1 MKKSCLI
8 IEANVEMTEELSL
21 LDSIEEIR
29 QKAKERPA
37 EYPIDYTIRLITAM
51 VASHMGYTDRTQWTE
66 LLKQCKDSKYS
77 KRLEENRFYLQE
89 YTESEIKNMIRE
101 AVILDRRNRKRS
113 MKREIEELKSKIA
126 IVFFYIGLPV
136 LMFLLS
142 ILNGQE

>member
-1 MKKSCLI
+1 MKKYTFTIDISETYPELCNRTFTENQLKEVYRDIVDKTEYRDFQEWFYDMKKSCLI

-29 QKAKERPA
+29 QKAKGRPA

-77 KRLEENRFYLQE
+77 KRLEENRFYL
-89 YTESEIKNMIRE
+89 
-101 AVILDRRNRKRS
+101 
-113 MKREIEELKSKIA
+113 
-126 IVFFYIGLPV
+126 
-136 LMFLLS
+136 
-142 ILNGQE
+142 

>member
-1 MKKSCLI
+1 MKKYTFTIDISETYPELCNRTFTENQLKEVYRDIVDKTEYKDFQEWFYDMKKSCLI

-77 KRLEENRFYLQE
+77 KRLEENRFYL
-89 YTESEIKNMIRE
+89 
-101 AVILDRRNRKRS
+101 
-113 MKREIEELKSKIA
+113 
-126 IVFFYIGLPV
+126 
-136 LMFLLS
+136 
-142 ILNGQE
+142 

>member
-1 MKKSCLI
+1 MKKYTFTIDISETYPELCNRTFTEDQLKEVYRDIIDKTEYKDFQEWFYDMKKSCLI

-77 KRLEENRFYLQE
+77 KRLEENRFYL
-89 YTESEIKNMIRE
+89 
-101 AVILDRRNRKRS
+101 
-113 MKREIEELKSKIA
+113 
-126 IVFFYIGLPV
+126 
-136 LMFLLS
+136 
-142 ILNGQE
+142 

>member
-1 MKKSCLI
+1 MKKYTFTIDISETYPELCNRTFTESQLREVYRDIVDKTEYRDFQEWFYDMKKSCLI
-8 IEANVEMTEELSL
+8 IEANVEMKEELSL

-77 KRLEENRFYLQE
+77 KRLEENRFYL
-89 YTESEIKNMIRE
+89 
-101 AVILDRRNRKRS
+101 
-113 MKREIEELKSKIA
+113 
-126 IVFFYIGLPV
+126 
-136 LMFLLS
+136 
-142 ILNGQE
+142 

>member
-1 MKKSCLI
+1 MKKYTFTIDISETYPELCNRTFTENQLKEVYRDIVDKTEYRDFQEWFYDMKKSCLI

-77 KRLEENRFYLQE
+77 KRLEENRFYL
-89 YTESEIKNMIRE
+89 
-101 AVILDRRNRKRS
+101 
-113 MKREIEELKSKIA
+113 
-126 IVFFYIGLPV
+126 
-136 LMFLLS
+136 
-142 ILNGQE
+142 

>member
-1 MKKSCLI
+1 MKKYTFTIDISETYPELCNRTFTENQLKEVYRDIVDKTEYRDFQEWFYDMKKSCLI

-51 VASHMGYTDRTQWTE
+51 VAFHMGYTDRTQWTE

-77 KRLEENRFYLQE
+77 KRLEENRFYL
-89 YTESEIKNMIRE
+89 
-101 AVILDRRNRKRS
+101 
-113 MKREIEELKSKIA
+113 
-126 IVFFYIGLPV
+126 
-136 LMFLLS
+136 
-142 ILNGQE
+142 

>member
-1 MKKSCLI
+1 MKKYTFTIDISETYPELCNRTLTENQLKEVYRDIVDKTEYRDFQEWFYDMKKSCLI

-77 KRLEENRFYLQE
+77 KRLEENRFYL
-89 YTESEIKNMIRE
+89 
-101 AVILDRRNRKRS
+101 
-113 MKREIEELKSKIA
+113 
-126 IVFFYIGLPV
+126 
-136 LMFLLS
+136 
-142 ILNGQE
+142 

>member
-1 MKKSCLI
+1 MKKYTFTIDISETYPELCNRTFTEDQLKEVYRDIVDKTEYRDFQEWFYDMKKSCLI
-8 IEANVEMTEELSL
+8 IEANVEMTEDLSL

-77 KRLEENRFYLQE
+77 KRLEENRFYL
-89 YTESEIKNMIRE
+89 
-101 AVILDRRNRKRS
+101 
-113 MKREIEELKSKIA
+113 
-126 IVFFYIGLPV
+126 
-136 LMFLLS
+136 
-142 ILNGQE
+142 

>member
-1 MKKSCLI
+1 MKKYTFTIDISETYPELCNRTFTESQLREVYRDIVDKTEYRDFQEWLYDMKKSCLI

-77 KRLEENRFYLQE
+77 KRLEENRFYL
-89 YTESEIKNMIRE
+89 
-101 AVILDRRNRKRS
+101 
-113 MKREIEELKSKIA
+113 
-126 IVFFYIGLPV
+126 
-136 LMFLLS
+136 
-142 ILNGQE
+142 

>member
-1 MKKSCLI
+1 MKKYTFTIDISETYPELCNRTFTENQLKEVYRDIVDKTEYRDFQEWFYDMKKSCLI
-8 IEANVEMTEELSL
+8 IEANVEMTEDLSL

-77 KRLEENRFYLQE
+77 KRLEENRFYL
-89 YTESEIKNMIRE
+89 
-101 AVILDRRNRKRS
+101 
-113 MKREIEELKSKIA
+113 
-126 IVFFYIGLPV
+126 
-136 LMFLLS
+136 
-142 ILNGQE
+142 

>member
-1 MKKSCLI
+1 MKKYTFTIDISETYPELCNRTFTESQLKEVYRDIVDHTEYKDFQEWFYDMKKSCLI

-77 KRLEENRFYLQE
+77 KRLEENRFYL
-89 YTESEIKNMIRE
+89 
-101 AVILDRRNRKRS
+101 
-113 MKREIEELKSKIA
+113 
-126 IVFFYIGLPV
+126 
-136 LMFLLS
+136 
-142 ILNGQE
+142 

>member
-1 MKKSCLI
+1 MKKYTFTIDISETYPELCNRTFTENQLKEVYRDIVDKTEYRDFQEWFYDMKKSCLI

-29 QKAKERPA
+29 QKAKERPS

-77 KRLEENRFYLQE
+77 KRLEENRFYL
-89 YTESEIKNMIRE
+89 
-101 AVILDRRNRKRS
+101 
-113 MKREIEELKSKIA
+113 
-126 IVFFYIGLPV
+126 
-136 LMFLLS
+136 
-142 ILNGQE
+142 